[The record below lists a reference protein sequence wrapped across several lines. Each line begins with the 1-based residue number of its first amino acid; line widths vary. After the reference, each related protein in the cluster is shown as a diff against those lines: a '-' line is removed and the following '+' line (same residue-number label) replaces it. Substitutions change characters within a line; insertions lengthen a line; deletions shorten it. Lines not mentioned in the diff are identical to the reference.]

1 MDRWAV
7 APLALA
13 ALIATG
19 AAEAAVPLAP
29 PLSPTKT
36 HKLKPIPSLNL
47 SDIGAP
53 LFVPREGKARP
64 VARLTEPATAGLV
77 APPRY
82 VIGREG
88 SAATG
93 KRATLSIAIGE
104 TRLFAI
110 GGKIPARQRAGLT
123 AEAASDARTS
133 APQKL
138 ESGRLYGGGIER
150 KVGAFE
156 LGAQYQFSTINGQE
170 LDPTADGRAFGID
183 IDDKSKS
190 HSVRATARLR
200 F

>member
-1 MDRWAV
+1 MNNWAS

-13 ALIATG
+13 ALIATSG
-19 AAEAAVPLAP
+19 AAAAVPLAP
-29 PLSPTKT
+29 PPPTKA
-36 HKLKPIPSLNL
+36 HKLKLIPSLNL

-53 LFVPREGKARP
+53 LFVPRESKARP

-93 KRATLSIAIGE
+93 KRATLSVAIGE

-123 AEAASDARTS
+123 AEAAADARTS